1 MNILRT
7 KSTKKGGEVMSFK
20 KIREKQKLTQEQL
33 AMLSGL
39 SIRYI
44 SLLENGK
51 RNPSDKT
58 KLKLAKILKVKPVD
72 IFLAFNSTKCSINT
86 NQK

>member
-1 MNILRT
+1 MNNLRT
-7 KSTKKGGEVMSFK
+7 KSTKKGGEIMSLK

-72 IFLAFNSTKCSINT
+72 IFLAFNSTKCST
-86 NQK
+86 SANQK

>member
-1 MNILRT
+1 MGKLRT
-7 KSTKKGGEVMSFK
+7 KSTKKGGEKMSLK
-20 KIREKQKLTQEQL
+20 KIREKQKLTQQQL
-33 AMLSGL
+33 AKLAGL

-58 KLKLAKILKVKPVD
+58 KTKLAKVLKVKPVD
-72 IFLAFNSTKCSINT
+72 IFLAFNSTKSS
-86 NQK
+86 KS